1 MKFLQRGLMFK
12 LMIYFLILSLIPL
25 TIIGYMAF
33 VNGRA
38 ALEVGTVNRLTTA
51 RTLKE
56 GEMNTWISEKN
67 KNILFLSKTDENSKN
82 LAILAT
88 YEKGDPVYMASYAEL
103 LSHFETLVNEE
114 PDFREI
120 FYVAAV
126 QGEVLIS
133 TTRINEGRDV
143 SNEAYFLEGKKG
155 SYVGEVQI
163 SLELGRPAITLAI
176 PVKVENGAVVGVIAG
191 RVNLD
196 KMDSIMAEKA
206 GLGETGET
214 YLINGLYRYA
224 SDPRLVAGIPIKK
237 ELHTEGID
245 DCLSK
250 KEGVGL
256 YENYRGIPVIG
267 SYKWMDGVK
276 LCILAEISQK
286 EAFESILRFQNIVM
300 TMTIVIAFFIIVFV
314 FFLSHSIIKPINQLV
329 RATEQIGGG
338 ALQYK
343 IDIDSKDEVGKL
355 AKSFNKMTHNLEGS
369 QKRLV
374 HSEKMASLGR
384 LAAGVAHEINTPL
397 TNISTSAQILM
408 RKMDDSDPKME
419 RLKVV
424 EENVNL
430 ATNIVKGLL
439 EFSRQPKPKFEE
451 LNVNDLLIRTLKM
464 LKYQIIKVE
473 VIKDTD
479 PDLPMIFGDSGQLQ
493 QVFINLIVNA
503 CQAMPKGGKLTISTK
518 RRDDF
523 IEIAVKDTGPGITKE
538 NMDKIFD
545 PFFTTREYG
554 EGTGLGLSI
563 SHGIIERH
571 NGRIEAKSKIG
582 GGTTFIIELPV
593 GEKE

>member
-1 MKFLQRGLMFK
+1 MFK

-33 VNGRA
+33 VNGRK
-38 ALEVGTVNRLTTA
+38 ALEEGTINRLTTA

-56 GEMNTWISEKN
+56 GEMNTWISEKK
-67 KNILFLSKTDENSKN
+67 KNIILLSKTHDNSEN

-88 YEKGDPVYMASYAEL
+88 YEKGDPVYMAAYREL
-103 LSHFETLVNEE
+103 LSHFEILVSEE

-120 FYVAAV
+120 FYVDAGK
-126 QGEVLIS
+126 GEVLIS
-133 TTRINEGRDV
+133 TAKINEGMDE
-143 SNEAYFLEGKKG
+143 SNEAHFLEGKKG
-155 SYVGEVQI
+155 PYVGEVQV
-163 SLELGRPAITLAI
+163 SLELGRPAITIAT
-176 PVKVENGAVVGVIAG
+176 PVNDGNGGVVGVLAG

-196 KMDSIMAEKA
+196 KMDRIMEERA

-214 YLINGLYRYA
+214 YLINSLYRYA

-245 DCLSK
+245 DCLLQKS
-250 KEGVGL
+250 GVGL
-256 YENYRGIPVIG
+256 YENYDGVPVIG
-267 SYKWMDGVK
+267 SYKWMDGIK

-286 EAFESILRFQNIVM
+286 EAFESILRFRNIVA
-300 TMTIVIAFFIIVFV
+300 TMMVVIAFFIIVSV

-329 RATEQIGGG
+329 RATEQIGSG

-343 IDIDSKDEVGKL
+343 IDIDSKDEVGRL
-355 AKSFNKMTHNLEGS
+355 AESFNKMTKNLEGS
-369 QKRLV
+369 QKRLI

-397 TNISTSAQILM
+397 TNISTSAQILT
-408 RKMDDSDPKME
+408 RKMDEGDPKLE
-419 RLKVV
+419 RLKVI
-424 EENVNL
+424 EENVDL
-430 ATNIVKGLL
+430 ATNIVRGLL

-451 LNVNDLLIRTLKM
+451 LNVNVLLIRTLKM

-473 VIKDTD
+473 VIKDLD
-479 PDLPMIFGDSGQLQ
+479 PDLPMILGDSGQLQ
-493 QVFINLIVNA
+493 QVFINLMVNA
-503 CQAMPKGGKLTISTK
+503 CQAMPEGGELTLSTKGG
-518 RRDDF
+518 DDF
-523 IEIAVKDTGPGITKE
+523 VEIVVKDAGHGIAKE
-538 NMDKIFD
+538 DMDKIFD

-563 SHGIIERH
+563 SHGIIGRH

-582 GGTTFIIELPV
+582 EGTTFTIKLPI
-593 GEKE
+593 GEEE

>member
-1 MKFLQRGLMFK
+1 
-12 LMIYFLILSLIPL
+12 
-25 TIIGYMAF
+25 
-33 VNGRA
+33 
-38 ALEVGTVNRLTTA
+38 
-51 RTLKE
+51 
-56 GEMNTWISEKN
+56 
-67 KNILFLSKTDENSKN
+67 
-82 LAILAT
+82 
-88 YEKGDPVYMASYAEL
+88 
-103 LSHFETLVNEE
+103 
-114 PDFREI
+114 
-120 FYVAAV
+120 
-126 QGEVLIS
+126 
-133 TTRINEGRDV
+133 V